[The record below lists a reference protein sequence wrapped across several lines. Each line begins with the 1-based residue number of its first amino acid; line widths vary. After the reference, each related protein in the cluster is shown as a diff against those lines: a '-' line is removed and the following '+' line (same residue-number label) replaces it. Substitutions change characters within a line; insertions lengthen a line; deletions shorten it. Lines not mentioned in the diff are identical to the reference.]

1 MNKRK
6 GMNLL
11 FAGLLTVML
20 SGCFSASSHNRA
32 AKPEVAVMDETT
44 TVQMDVDEFKSLK

>member
-6 GMNLL
+6 GMSLL